1 MRSLIL
7 SALAVLLSA
16 CVAGYRVGEVA
27 DKYGDPAQPTIYTMD
42 GNAIDFSDLGF
53 TRVSELN
60 GLVARDRTTGK
71 VLFTG
76 FVLTRNTS
84 DQEVAVGSVLK
95 WLNIRAGDVAIFLAD
110 GERIVLTAS
119 VGKTVS
125 QVNRSV
131 GYPVGTDHYD
141 YAEYHAT
148 PEQFHKI
155 VYAQHLKFKVFGQNG
170 TVIYPRAHRVLLDSF
185 RRNLAQFYQ
194 DEIAG
199 H

>member
-1 MRSLIL
+1 M
-7 SALAVLLSA
+7 AVLLSA
-16 CVAGYRVGEVA
+16 CAAGYRVGEVA
-27 DKYGDPAQPTIYTMD
+27 DKYSNPAQPAIYTMD
-42 GNAIDFSDLGF
+42 GNAIDFADLGF

-76 FVLTRNTS
+76 FALTRNTS
-84 DQEVAVGSVLK
+84 DQEVAVGSTSK
-95 WLNIRAGDVAIFLAD
+95 WLNIRAGDEAIVLAD
-110 GERIVLTAS
+110 GKRIVLTAI

-125 QVNRSV
+125 QVSHSV

-148 PEQFHKI
+148 PEQFGKI
-155 VYAQHLKFKVFGQNG
+155 AYAQHLEFKVFGQNG
-170 TVIYPRAHRVLLDSF
+170 TAIYPRAHRALLDSF